1 MARKIAKGNCHKKAA
16 TKKAAKQFIVAAPR
30 YSILW
35 LSGKHIHI
43 HMQTYTHIR
52 AHSSTLRAVHTPMHF
67 YCSILLCAAK
77 TIFVILP
84 ARGFR
89 CFLRS
94 FLSLHTHRQVSKVCV
109 FTWVCAVL
117 CTVPI
122 CLGHSHKKLRSFSR
136 FEREAGQPGDVA
148 AAAAQCW
155 FYFIPYP
162 QCGDYFVYNAFLI
175 GLGHKLYSNWL
186 CNQREISWSN

>member
-1 MARKIAKGNCHKKAA
+1 MVEWKAH
-16 TKKAAKQFIVAAPR
+16 TYTCRLIHTYVHIQVHSEPYTHLCTFIVAYFCAPPKQF
-30 YSILW
+30 
-35 LSGKHIHI
+35 LS
-43 HMQTYTHIR
+43 
-52 AHSSTLRAVHTPMHF
+52 F
-67 YCSILLCAAK
+67 C
-77 TIFVILP
+77 
-84 ARGFR
+84 FR

-94 FLSLHTHRQVSKVCV
+94 FLSLHTHRQVCKVCV
-109 FTWVCAVL
+109 CLL

-136 FEREAGQPGDVA
+136 FKREAGQPGDVA

-186 CNQREISWSN
+186 CNQREIS

>member
-1 MARKIAKGNCHKKAA
+1 MARKIAKGNCHKKEA

-94 FLSLHTHRQVSKVCV
+94 FLSLHTQTGQQGVCV
-109 FTWVCAVL
+109 LCCARCPFVWGIRIKNYAVL
-117 CTVPI
+117 VATNAKQVNPEMSP
-122 CLGHSHKKLRSFSR
+122 LPPHSVGFILFPTHNVGIISYTTRS
-136 FEREAGQPGDVA
+136 
-148 AAAAQCW
+148 
-155 FYFIPYP
+155 
-162 QCGDYFVYNAFLI
+162 
-175 GLGHKLYSNWL
+175 
-186 CNQREISWSN
+186 

>member
-1 MARKIAKGNCHKKAA
+1 MIAIKLKLGQAGNCCCCCWDWQLYLPIGKHDVRKMARKIAKGNCHKKAA

-43 HMQTYTHIR
+43 HMQTYTQIR

-109 FTWVCAVL
+109 CVSVCRVVHGAHL
-117 CTVPI
+117 S
-122 CLGHSHKKLRSFSR
+122 G
-136 FEREAGQPGDVA
+136 
-148 AAAAQCW
+148 
-155 FYFIPYP
+155 
-162 QCGDYFVYNAFLI
+162 AFA
-175 GLGHKLYSNWL
+175 
-186 CNQREISWSN
+186 